1 MSRLL
6 WFNDMFFFSTG
17 ILPYFH
23 MVLDKAPNQILPS
36 LQVASR
42 SDPTQVQITE
52 QQRLLGGRPECEQ
65 AIMLPHD
72 ILSCLYEFPHIFHP
86 LITGEPGRLDDYW
99 VQNQDLR
106 ESLEMPNLE
115 FRPSW
120 IQYFGAPEIVWSQL
134 TLFLGGPTRGLSW
147 ILVHLPPKQLRT
159 HQDVFLY
166 GSTGMGRM
174 PSNILRFSHCC
185 PFWVAA
191 HQHLI
196 PVSFSMSV
204 IRRRLPRKPVEQ
216 FWRLLHG
223 ALKHCEP
230 WWR

>member
-1 MSRLL
+1 MPLR
-6 WFNDMFFFSTG
+6 
-17 ILPYFH
+17 
-23 MVLDKAPNQILPS
+23 V
-36 LQVASR
+36 
-42 SDPTQVQITE
+42 PT
-52 QQRLLGGRPECEQ
+52 
-65 AIMLPHD
+65 H
-72 ILSCLYEFPHIFHP
+72 LSSA
-86 LITGEPGRLDDYW
+86 DYW
-99 VQNQDLR
+99 WTG
-106 ESLEMPNLE
+106 
-115 FRPSW
+115 PSW
-120 IQYFGAPEIVWSQL
+120 WFLGSKPRSSRKPWDAQFGIPAILNSILWCPWNCMV
-134 TLFLGGPTRGLSW
+134 TAHPFLGGPTRGLSW